1 MESRRNK
8 KIFNTIMVAV
18 IAVIAIGGVISVGFI
33 KGWFS
38 DEGEQAALAGKVTGV
53 VNIERKGVS
62 FELEEGAALQTGDK
76 ISTNEKAG
84 IVIESGD
91 NTYEL
96 AENTSVVVGEYK
108 DQKFSMEIT
117 AGEAFAVLN
126 DGQMFGSITAQER
139 SITADGTVF
148 SVNVQ
153 TGSMGVNV
161 FEGNA
166 DADKGDKKVQ
176 AETGQTISVVGE
188 EMTVMDLQ
196 ASSLNQFNIEKA
208 LLAGEKH
215 ELCFSR

>member
-18 IAVIAIGGVISVGFI
+18 IAVIAIGRVISVGFI

-153 TGSMGVNV
+153 TGLW
-161 FEGNA
+161 A
-166 DADKGDKKVQ
+166 
-176 AETGQTISVVGE
+176 
-188 EMTVMDLQ
+188 
-196 ASSLNQFNIEKA
+196 
-208 LLAGEKH
+208 
-215 ELCFSR
+215 